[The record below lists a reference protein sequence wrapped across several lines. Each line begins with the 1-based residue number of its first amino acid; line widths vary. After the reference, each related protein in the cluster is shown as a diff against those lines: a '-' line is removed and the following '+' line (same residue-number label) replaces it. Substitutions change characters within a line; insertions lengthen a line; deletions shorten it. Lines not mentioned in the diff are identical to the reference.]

1 MFKMPLFDMNTRPE
15 TFVSL
20 IHCIIDDTLSQAMP
34 DLRQTLLQFIDV
46 MNLVLQI
53 FPYMHL
59 CKRRTSFNVIQEYAN
74 N

>member
-1 MFKMPLFDMNTRPE
+1 MFKMPLFGMNTRPE

-46 MNLVLQI
+46 MNLVLQ
-53 FPYMHL
+53 
-59 CKRRTSFNVIQEYAN
+59 RRTSFNVIQEYAN